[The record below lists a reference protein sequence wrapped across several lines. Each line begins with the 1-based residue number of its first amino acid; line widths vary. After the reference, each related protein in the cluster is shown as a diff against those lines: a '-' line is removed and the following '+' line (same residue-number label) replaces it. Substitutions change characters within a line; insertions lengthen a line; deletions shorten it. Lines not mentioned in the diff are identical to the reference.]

1 MTYQEIIYI
10 YRLNKCCMQFD
21 KVTMLMFSC
30 VRSCLG
36 LEIPINLSLEY
47 TPILSANQNQGRRHT
62 TIQVNK
68 HYIYPNY
75 HILFKTKLLEYFQT
89 WTTFLIAFME
99 YYFNDLNHT
108 DSWHHAQIC
117 SADMKSNMR
126 QLDIRPCFIKHQAY

>member
-1 MTYQEIIYI
+1 
-10 YRLNKCCMQFD
+10 MQFD

-68 HYIYPNY
+68 HYIYPNN
-75 HILFKTKLLEYFQT
+75 HILIKTKLLEYFQT

-99 YYFNDLNHT
+99 YYFDDLNLR

-117 SADMKSNMR
+117 SAGIEE
-126 QLDIRPCFIKHQAY
+126 QYVTAWH